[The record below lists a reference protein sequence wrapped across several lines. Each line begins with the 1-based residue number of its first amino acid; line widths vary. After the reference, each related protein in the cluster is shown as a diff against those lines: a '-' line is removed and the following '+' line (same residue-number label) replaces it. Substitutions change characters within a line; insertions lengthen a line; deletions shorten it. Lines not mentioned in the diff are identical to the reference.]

1 MTTMFGFHNKL
12 TSKLRTDSRA
22 RIARTISIVYT

>member
-12 TSKLRTDSRA
+12 ASKLRTDSRA
-22 RIARTISIVYT
+22 LIARTN